1 MLKSFH
7 QLYLKQRFLTN
18 VVSIFMNPLYL
29 IRRNLFK
36 NIKELAPHLKGNCM
50 DFGCGSKPYESLFTV
65 EKYVGVDIEVSGH
78 QHLGEEFDKID
89 IFYDGK
95 IIPVEDET
103 FDSVFCSEVFEHIFN
118 LPEILGEINRVSKK
132 GALMLITVPF
142 AWEEHEIPYD
152 FGRYTSFGIKH
163 LLAEKGFETIELRKS
178 GHFMEVIWQLF
189 ISYLSDLVRTKNKYV
204 NLLINLI
211 FISPFTI
218 LGMIVSFV
226 SPKLNLLYFNN
237 VVLAKKVR

>member
-7 QLYLKQRFLTN
+7 HLYLKQRFLISAI
-18 VVSIFMNPLYL
+18 SIFMNPFYL

-50 DFGCGSKPYESLFTV
+50 DFGCGSKPYESLFNV

-78 QHLGEEFDKID
+78 QHLGEELNKID
-89 IFYDGK
+89 VFYDGK
-95 IIPVEDET
+95 KIPVENET

-118 LPEILGEINRVSKK
+118 LPEILVEINRVLKK
-132 GALMLITVPF
+132 DALVLITVPF
-142 AWEEHEIPYD
+142 VWEEHEIPYD

-163 LLAEKGFETIELRKS
+163 LLAENGFETIELRKS

-189 ISYLSDLVRTKNKYV
+189 ISYLSDLVKTKNKY
-204 NLLINLI
+204 INLFINII

-218 LGMIVSFV
+218 LGIIISFI

-237 VVLAKKVR
+237 IVLAKKIR